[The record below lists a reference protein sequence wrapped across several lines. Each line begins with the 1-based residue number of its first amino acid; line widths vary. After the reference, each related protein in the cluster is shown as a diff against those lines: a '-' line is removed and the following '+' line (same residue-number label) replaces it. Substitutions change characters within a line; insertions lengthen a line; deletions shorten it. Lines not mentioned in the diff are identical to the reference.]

1 MLWVGAWL
9 VLSSGNGKMPEMART
24 KKNAADLKEKLED
37 LEDVE
42 EGQED
47 EVTAESAE
55 ETGEVRKCIPIEVFV
70 EGDNVERALKAL
82 KRKLIR
88 EGVFKEYKAKRYFEK
103 PSVKRKRKRNETLR
117 KIERIER
124 ERLASLQLIK

>member
-1 MLWVGAWL
+1 
-9 VLSSGNGKMPEMART
+9 MART
-24 KKNAADLKEKLED
+24 KKNATDIKEKLDEIEEMDVTNED
-37 LEDVE
+37 DTTAEIAE
-42 EGQED
+42 EG
-47 EVTAESAE
+47 S
-55 ETGEVRKCIPIEVFV
+55 EVRKCIPLEVFV

-88 EGVFKEYKAKRYFEK
+88 EGVFKEFKSKRYFEK